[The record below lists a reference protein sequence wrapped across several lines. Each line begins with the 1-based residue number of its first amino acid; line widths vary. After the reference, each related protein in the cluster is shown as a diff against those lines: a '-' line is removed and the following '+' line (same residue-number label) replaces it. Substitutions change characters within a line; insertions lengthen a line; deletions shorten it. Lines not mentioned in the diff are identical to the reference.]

1 MKSFGISCL
10 FFLGFTLLES
20 AFLSNIL
27 ILPAIPDLVL
37 LCSLYLS
44 LNNGRLFGSC
54 SGFVSGIFLDF
65 FSAVPFGF
73 NCLLRTV
80 FGYVAGLFSKT
91 LNINGIFFPFL
102 LGALSTVFKAVVL
115 WCITVFYPN
124 VSIPTEA
131 FSFAFGFEVL
141 FNALLAP
148 LVFKFLDIFKG
159 EILLAVEKVR

>member
-10 FFLGFTLLES
+10 FFLGFSLLES

-54 SGFVSGIFLDF
+54 AGFAGGLFLDF
-65 FSAVPFGF
+65 FSAVPFGL

-80 FGYVAGLFSKT
+80 FGYTAGLFSKT
-91 LNINGIFFPFL
+91 LNINGVFFPFL
-102 LGALSTVFKAVVL
+102 LGALSTIFKAVIL

-124 VSIPTEA
+124 VSIAREA
-131 FSFAFGFEVL
+131 VSFSFGFEVL

-148 LVFKFLDIFKG
+148 LVFKFLDVFKG
-159 EILLAVEKVR
+159 ELLLAVENVR